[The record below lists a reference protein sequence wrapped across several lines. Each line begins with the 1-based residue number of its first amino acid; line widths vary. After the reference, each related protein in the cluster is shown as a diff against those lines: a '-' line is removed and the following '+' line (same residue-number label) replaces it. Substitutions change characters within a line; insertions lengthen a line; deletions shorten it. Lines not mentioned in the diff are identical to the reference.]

1 MEWLSAPVAY
11 VFGLAVVVV
20 FVGTYASR
28 RYQLCPG
35 ASITVACGCAVRRE
49 QKKGRRMKTKARK
62 AAASRRA
69 KDLGTKDR
77 TSRSVKG
84 GAIKKA
90 PAPGGPVPIPYPN

>member
-1 MEWLSAPVAY
+1 
-11 VFGLAVVVV
+11 
-20 FVGTYASR
+20 
-28 RYQLCPG
+28 
-35 ASITVACGCAVRRE
+35 
-49 QKKGRRMKTKARK
+49 MKTKARK